1 MWITHSFVGTSPN
14 DVRCLFFVLYED
26 YIQAQSK
33 LAQELD
39 RELERF
45 ARNLEDSGAVV
56 KPFTGDIDTT
66 RENVLEKNW
75 TEDQER
81 EIVKT
86 PSILM
91 IDIGFDDFDPQEHRW
106 VLLHLGGK
114 MRDTKAGS
122 EKFKDMLEQISSAV
136 KNLDSDSFEVAH
148 EVQNK
153 VTSTDAAK
161 IFEAKPGVF
170 GFSVDLIEAGDALK
184 TLYRRHQNR

>member
-26 YIQAQSK
+26 YIQAQSQ
-33 LAQELD
+33 LAQELN

-75 TEDQER
+75 SEEQEK
-81 EIVKT
+81 EILKT
-86 PSILM
+86 PSVLM

-106 VLLHLGGK
+106 VLLYLGRK
-114 MRDTKAGS
+114 MRDTQVGS
-122 EKFKDMLEQISSAV
+122 EEFKNALEQISGAV
-136 KNLDSDSFEVAH
+136 KDLDSDPFEVTH
-148 EVQNK
+148 EVQHE
-153 VTSTDAAK
+153 VTSADAAK

-170 GFSVDLIEAGDALK
+170 GFSVNLIEAGDVLK
-184 TLYRRHQNR
+184 RLYCRHRNR